1 MVAAANLW
9 GWECHFLSHP
19 RGPQSPSEQSG
30 GPGPKLRLGS
40 ATSSGLCLSSIIRP
54 SPVTTQLLRDCKAG
68 RSVCL
73 LALGVQPLGLWTVT
87 SRVLQVVP
95 NSRPSIPG
103 EAPPLLASHI
113 VSPAC
118 LWDTSEERAS
128 PSLYWSAAS
137 RVTGQWDQGDWLVPV
152 SGKAFSFQG
161 QLPVSGGCARTPRTC
176 IGGLTGQT

>member
-73 LALGVQPLGLWTVT
+73 LALGVQPWGLWTVM

-103 EAPPLLASHI
+103 EAPPLLASHV

-128 PSLYWSAAS
+128 LSLYWSAAS